1 MECCAEFRNA
11 SLDLIVDGIYGSKT
25 DIEIVLV
32 CRTRIPCVYACCL
45 DACRFCHNFH
55 MDTRHLGNLQ
65 GLGFGAGAI
74 LFFLEINTAVLAIY
88 VATTSA
94 SNDFLCYL

>member
-1 MECCAEFRNA
+1 
-11 SLDLIVDGIYGSKT
+11 
-25 DIEIVLV
+25 
-32 CRTRIPCVYACCL
+32 
-45 DACRFCHNFH
+45 